1 VAEAGENMKLL
12 RGMQVLVLAVNVPG
26 PAAAAR
32 LHELGATVIK
42 IEPPEGDPLA
52 EANQDWYEALVSGLN
67 VVQLNLKETYDRTRL
82 DALLGETD
90 LLVTAIRPS
99 ALERLEIGWSE
110 LHSKYPR
117 LSQTAIVGYPPP
129 KQNVP
134 GHDLTYLAGLG
145 LLAPP
150 ELPRT
155 LLADLAGAERAVSAS
170 LALLLGRELGQ
181 GPGYTEVPL
190 AEAAALFGE
199 PLRYGITAPGG
210 MLGGGLPSYNLY
222 RAREGWVSL
231 AALEPHFWQK
241 LLGELELQTADRE
254 ELARVFL
261 TRAAEEWQT
270 WAAERDLPIAALRG
284 APSPEERG

>member
-1 VAEAGENMKLL
+1 MKVL

-32 LHELGATVIK
+32 LHELGATVVK

-52 EANQDWYEALVSGLN
+52 EANQDWYEAFVSGLK
-67 VVQLNLKETYDRTRL
+67 VVQLNLKETGDRTRL

-90 LLVTAIRPS
+90 LLVTALRPV
-99 ALERLEIGWSE
+99 ALERLELGWSE

-129 KQNVP
+129 KQNVS

-145 LLAPP
+145 LLTPP

-170 LALLLGRELGQ
+170 LTLLLGRELGQ
-181 GPGYTEVPL
+181 GTGYAQVPL
-190 AEAAALFGE
+190 TEAAAFFAE
-199 PLRYGITAPGG
+199 PLRYGVTAPGG
-210 MLGGGLPSYNLY
+210 MLGGKLPSYNLY
-222 RAREGWVSL
+222 QAREGWISL
-231 AALEPHFWQK
+231 AALEPHFRQK
-241 LLGELELQTADRE
+241 LMDELGLQTADRE

-270 WAAERDLPIAALRG
+270 WAAERDLPLAALRE
-284 APSPEERG
+284 ASPPEEGG

>member
-1 VAEAGENMKLL
+1 MKLL

-99 ALERLEIGWSE
+99 ALERLEIGWLE

-270 WAAERDLPIAALRG
+270 WAAERDLPIAALRE
-284 APSPEERG
+284 ASPIEEGG